1 MLLPALLYG
10 SIKNQPGSIQPK
22 QNICEHKWKLNS
34 EAILLHFMSSA
45 CCCTTLNY
53 SLWTVKAFKR
63 WRGQSNPF
71 KQVAGRLTLDIF
83 ENVSYSLS
91 FTQGSRSVRLL
102 FPFCHTNLLEC
113 FFHTPLLLRQ
123 TSWDAAV
130 GGSGSLW
137 KSSTSMSLGTWP
149 LSFHVACFGGILKH
163 PPAKKDQCTARHSF
177 HFNVLQTDLIFLC
190 HPPSLFMDSAVFILS
205 QKQKLTLPDQ
215 VYTLKWQLIAEM
227 YIQITVQQDLSGENL
242 TLKSHAVYT
251 TIMFYMI
258 AVSDI

>member
-1 MLLPALLYG
+1 MKGA
-10 SIKNQPGSIQPK
+10 IKPLQ
-22 QNICEHKWKLNS
+22 
-34 EAILLHFMSSA
+34 
-45 CCCTTLNY
+45 T
-53 SLWTVKAFKR
+53 
-63 WRGQSNPF
+63 
-71 KQVAGRLTLDIF
+71 GRLTLDIF

-91 FTQGSRSVRLL
+91 FTQGSRSVRLP

-113 FFHTPLLLRQ
+113 FFYTPLLLWQ

-205 QKQKLTLPDQ
+205 QKTETNSPWSSLHLKMTAYSGD
-215 VYTLKWQLIAEM
+215 VYPNNCSTGPVW
-227 YIQITVQQDLSGENL
+227 G
-242 TLKSHAVYT
+242 KSHFEISCSIYHNNVLYDRCIWHITIYYT
-251 TIMFYMI
+251 RVLMHC
-258 AVSDI
+258 